1 MKYLLLVTTM
11 ITFFTFADDACDSS
25 IVKASYSIKS
35 SSKTG
40 ALIKQNQ
47 LILLR
52 HHNSIFHINDN
63 KMATQWTKQANNRI
77 KKTSYFID
85 DKRAIEY
92 EPNQVTS
99 GQSWDYHAQL
109 LHPQFQTQSKLIE
122 TTGKGCDKIEHYQQK
137 TATKTVDIW
146 WYPQRKLVKQI
157 NSVFVN
163 KIVTW
168 QLEEMVDNHEIVQQ
182 KIDTLLAYQATD
194 FADIGDN
201 ETDPFFR
208 KMIHLGFIDHGA
220 SGFYDSEGNSLSSAP
235 HSSNS
240 SHSSH

>member
-1 MKYLLLVTTM
+1 MKYLLLVTTL
-11 ITFFTFADDACDSS
+11 ITFFTFADDACHPS
-25 IVKASYSIKS
+25 IIKATYSIEDVSKTTN
-35 SSKTG
+35 SSK
-40 ALIKQNQ
+40 KNQ

-52 HHNSIFHINDN
+52 HNNNAFHITDN
-63 KMATQWTKQANNRI
+63 KMATQWTKLANNRI

-92 EPNQVTS
+92 EPSQVTS

-109 LHPQFQTQSKLIE
+109 LHPQFQTQSKLVE
-122 TTGKGCDKIEHYQQK
+122 TTGKDCEEIEHYQQS

-157 NSVFVN
+157 KSVFVN

-168 QLEEMVDNHEIVQQ
+168 KLEEMVDNHEIVQQ
-182 KIDTLLAYQATD
+182 KVDTLLAYQATD

-220 SGFYDSEGNSLSSAP
+220 SGFYDSEGNSLSSAQ
-235 HSSNS
+235 
-240 SHSSH
+240 HSSH